1 MKKYILIIA
10 AVVVL
15 AVLFA
20 LFRKPAS
27 STKPSSSGWTI
38 YGSKECSWCKKQFE
52 EMDSKGI
59 DYKFVD
65 CQKEECVGIPGF
77 PTLKNDD
84 GTVKVGFT
92 PM

>member
-15 AVLFA
+15 VVLFA
-20 LFRKPAS
+20 LFRKQP
-27 STKPSSSGWTI
+27 TKPSSGWTI

-52 EMDSKGI
+52 EMDSKSI
-59 DYKFVD
+59 SYKFVD
-65 CQKEECVGIPGF
+65 CQTENCDGITGF